1 MECGDLSPLLVGGGW
16 TPDRRIKPQTGGCD
30 LSQRPR
36 RRLAGALQRRRK
48 KTLSTN
54 ERDLIVGGQAVI
66 EGVMMRTPNAYA
78 VAVRKADGTIVNISA
93 RLPKWSDKYPL
104 LKLPVLRGSAV
115 LVQSMGLGIKALNY
129 SANEAFG
136 DAQEAETKEVRVAL
150 TPAVIEGEGD
160 FAGLTGA
167 IPGLFPV
174 PTQKRAK
181 DEMKKGGTAAAAG
194 SIIFAMIFNLLL
206 FVAAPLLLTN
216 ALFIGA
222 GWAPSPA
229 ATETTAGSRQ
239 TPGAAANVSDG
250 SSTNAGS
257 ETVNDAWYSRGRRTV
272 KTYLHPVRPSVAFN
286 LIDGGIRM
294 SFFLIMIFSF
304 SLLKDI
310 RRVFEYHGA
319 EHKTVFTW
327 EKGLALT
334 VANAR
339 PQPRQHP
346 RCGTSFLMVVMLVSI
361 ALFSVIKFDSLV
373 YNFLVRVALVPLV
386 AGLSYEIIRLSAKK
400 ESGWFF
406 KLITKPGVWL
416 QNITTQEPDDGQLE
430 VAIEALKESLKLE
443 PQTGEAALAPLS

>member
-1 MECGDLSPLLVGGGW
+1 
-16 TPDRRIKPQTGGCD
+16 
-30 LSQRPR
+30 
-36 RRLAGALQRRRK
+36 
-48 KTLSTN
+48 
-54 ERDLIVGGQAVI
+54 
-66 EGVMMRTPNAYA
+66 MMRTPNAYA
-78 VAVRKADGTIVNISA
+78 IAVRKADGTIVNVAA
-93 RLPKWSDKYPL
+93 RLPKWSAKYPI
-104 LKLPVLRGSAV
+104 LKLPVLRGSAL

-136 DAQEAETKEVRVAL
+136 DAQEAEAKEVRVAL

-167 IPGLFPV
+167 IPGLIPV

-181 DEMKKGGTAAAAG
+181 DEMKQGGTAAAAG
-194 SIIFAMIFNLLL
+194 SIIFAMIFNILL

-222 GWAPSPA
+222 GWAPAPVTPA
-229 ATETTAGSRQ
+229 VSTSGQTAGSPNP
-239 TPGAAANVSDG
+239 TADDSNVSD
-250 SSTNAGS
+250 SNSP
-257 ETVNDAWYSRGRRTV
+257 AWYSGAWTTV
-272 KTYLHPVRPSVAFN
+272 RTYLHPVRPSVAFN
-286 LIDGGIRM
+286 LIDGLIRM

-327 EKGLALT
+327 EAGLPLT
-334 VANAR
+334 VENAR

-373 YNFLVRVALVPLV
+373 YNFLVRLALVPLV
-386 AGLSYEIIRLSAKK
+386 AGLSYEIIRMSAKK

-406 KLITKPGVWL
+406 KLITRPGVWL

-443 PQTGEAALAPLS
+443 PPQPGEPALAPLS

>member
-1 MECGDLSPLLVGGGW
+1 
-16 TPDRRIKPQTGGCD
+16 
-30 LSQRPR
+30 
-36 RRLAGALQRRRK
+36 
-48 KTLSTN
+48 
-54 ERDLIVGGQAVI
+54 LIVGGQAVI

-93 RLPKWSDKYPL
+93 RMPRWSDKYPL

-136 DAQEAETKEVRVAL
+136 DAQEAEARELKVAL

-167 IPGLFPV
+167 VPGLFPV

-181 DEMKKGGTAAAAG
+181 DEMKKGGTAAAAS
-194 SIIFAMIFNLLL
+194 SIVIAMVFNLLL

-216 ALFIGA
+216 AIFIGA
-222 GWAPSPA
+222 GWAPSAAVTVPA
-229 ATETTAGSRQ
+229 VANKPAPDSNTSSAAPDTT
-239 TPGAAANVSDG
+239 P
-250 SSTNAGS
+250 
-257 ETVNDAWYSRGRRTV
+257 WYSDVWSTV
-272 KTYLHPVRPSVAFN
+272 KSYLHPVRPSVAFN
-286 LIDGGIRM
+286 LIDGVIRM

-304 SLLKDI
+304 SLIKDI

-327 EKGLALT
+327 EAGLPLT
-334 VANAR
+334 VENAR

-373 YNFLVRVALVPLV
+373 YNFLVRVALVPVV
-386 AGLSYEIIRLSAKK
+386 AGLSYEIIRLSARK
-400 ESGWFF
+400 EGGWFF
-406 KLITKPGVWL
+406 KLITRPGVWL
-416 QNITTQEPDDGQLE
+416 QNITTQEPDDQQLE

-443 PQTGEAALAPLS
+443 PQTTEAALAPLS

>member
-1 MECGDLSPLLVGGGW
+1 
-16 TPDRRIKPQTGGCD
+16 
-30 LSQRPR
+30 
-36 RRLAGALQRRRK
+36 
-48 KTLSTN
+48 LSTN

-78 VAVRKADGTIVNISA
+78 IAVRKADGTIVNVAA
-93 RLPKWSDKYPL
+93 RLPKWSVKYPI
-104 LKLPVLRGSAV
+104 LKLPVLRGSAM

-136 DAQEAETKEVRVAL
+136 DVQEAEAKEVRVAL
-150 TPAVIEGEGD
+150 TPAMIEGEGD

-167 IPGLFPV
+167 VPGLIPV

-181 DEMKKGGTAAAAG
+181 DEMKQGGTAAAAG
-194 SIIFAMIFNLLL
+194 SIIFAMIFNILL

-222 GWAPSPA
+222 GWAPSPTTPA
-229 ATETTAGSRQ
+229 AISQQAAGR
-239 TPGAAANVSDG
+239 PDAYVADG
-250 SSTNAGS
+250 SSTADPS
-257 ETVNDAWYSRGRRTV
+257 DFPWYSRAWSTV
-272 KTYLHPVRPSVAFN
+272 RTYLHPVRPSVAFN
-286 LIDGGIRM
+286 LIDGLIRM

-327 EKGLALT
+327 EAGLPLT
-334 VANAR
+334 VENAR

-373 YNFLVRVALVPLV
+373 YNFSVRLALVPLV
-386 AGLSYEIIRLSAKK
+386 AGLSYEIIRLSARK
-400 ESGWFF
+400 EGGWFF
-406 KLITKPGVWL
+406 KLITRPGVWL

-443 PQTGEAALAPLS
+443 PQPGEAALAPLS

>member
-1 MECGDLSPLLVGGGW
+1 MPV
-16 TPDRRIKPQTGGCD
+16 
-30 LSQRPR
+30 
-36 RRLAGALQRRRK
+36 LQG

-78 VAVRKADGTIVNISA
+78 IAVRKADGRIVNTAA

-129 SANEAFG
+129 SANEAFAE
-136 DAQEAETKEVRVAL
+136 AQEAEVENVEIAL

-160 FAGLTGA
+160 FAGVTGA
-167 IPGLFPV
+167 VPGLFPI
-174 PTQKRAK
+174 PTQKRSK
-181 DEMKKGGTAAAAG
+181 DELKKGGTTAAAG
-194 SIIFAMIFNLLL
+194 SILFALIFNVLL

-216 ALFIGA
+216 ALFIAA
-222 GWAPSPA
+222 GWAPTPVVTSVSAPA
-229 ATETTAGSRQ
+229 QAGNASAASNAVTEGED
-239 TPGAAANVSDG
+239 V
-250 SSTNAGS
+250 
-257 ETVNDAWYSRGRRTV
+257 AWYTRAWTTT
-272 KTYLHPVRPSVAFN
+272 KLYLHPVRPSIAFN
-286 LIDGGIRM
+286 LVDGVIRM

-304 SLLKDI
+304 SLLKDL

-346 RCGTSFLMVVMLVSI
+346 RCGTSFLMIVMLVSI
-361 ALFSVIKFDSLV
+361 VLFSVVKFDSLV
-373 YNFLVRVALVPLV
+373 YNFLVRLALIPIV
-386 AGLSYEIIRLSAKK
+386 AGISYEIIRLSAKK

-406 KLITKPGVWL
+406 KVITRPGVWL
-416 QNITTQEPDDGQLE
+416 QNITTQEPDDQQLE

-443 PQTGEAALAPLS
+443 PQPAEAALAPMS